1 MVIYMKR
8 KVNKKL
14 IMCLIINFILLILL
28 LVLIVGLIKKNIII
42 HQTEVEFYN
51 KNKEKLNKAV
61 IEIYKNGSTKDI
73 KIDGVKS
80 IYYDKVTNAHY
91 IDFALPTQLFDLF
104 STYRGIVYSEDNTPY
119 LFGVKESELN
129 KKNEDIWEYSKNGNQ
144 GFTKRIDDK
153 WFIYSIDF

>member
-1 MVIYMKR
+1 MKR

-14 IMCLIINFILLILL
+14 IICLIINFILLILL

-51 KNKEKLNKAV
+51 KNKDKLNKAV

-80 IYYDKVTNAHY
+80 IY
-91 IDFALPTQLFDLF
+91 
-104 STYRGIVYSEDNTPY
+104 
-119 LFGVKESELN
+119 
-129 KKNEDIWEYSKNGNQ
+129 
-144 GFTKRIDDK
+144 
-153 WFIYSIDF
+153 